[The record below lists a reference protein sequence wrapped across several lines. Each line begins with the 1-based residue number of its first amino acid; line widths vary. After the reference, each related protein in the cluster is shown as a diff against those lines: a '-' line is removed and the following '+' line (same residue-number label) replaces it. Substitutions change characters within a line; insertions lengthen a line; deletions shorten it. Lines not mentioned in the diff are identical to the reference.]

1 MLSFDMRHRFYEYYQ
16 GNLDDPVINIVLDT
30 LDAFQ
35 KEVHEKLLLTTY
47 SQWNEGNT
55 DGLFESLRRHLFGQM
70 FPGPAFVIV
79 HATLRNANESQC
91 LKIDK
96 YFPFSV
102 QDSEGNQHLFSP
114 QSPSWIVPSST
125 NDILVETNGDTLIL
139 NLNVFHANIEDTDGE
154 INIYCGGV
162 DPYLIERMRCRI
174 YQMSGYSGAAAE
186 PEMPFRS
193 AYPGMYQI
201 RKDFF
206 QTPYHNKFLK
216 VPFSLIRK
224 IALADGNG
232 PKATVNLPFS
242 GMARHA
248 NDLARKLTMNAFV
261 MWNIIEK
268 ENLLRRTADGLTFT
282 LQSLSLN
289 KNRVMINSVQDTGI
303 DPPPEYLDSSA
314 VLDPSYHYQYITESD
329 KDNDSITLRLHPKPK
344 GDIKV
349 YYSIYDLD
357 PKCRNIQAGSAFS
370 FYRGLDDS
378 IRSVHSLTPS
388 GGNESINDKDKIWE
402 YFRSMLSSRTRLLT
416 KEDLRTAIANYPA
429 FASRPDIVDPN
440 QIEFNEKVGR
450 VSGFITPYT
459 EIKVFFG
466 DQDIIDN
473 DGERT
478 FFEREIGLYL
488 KNKTVNGNYLQVRL
502 MEIDKHRKQF

>member
-1 MLSFDMRHRFYEYYQ
+1 MLSFDMRQRFYEYYQ

-35 KEVHEKLLLTTY
+35 KEVQEKLLLTTY

-79 HATLRNANESQC
+79 HATLRNASESKC

-114 QSPSWIVPSST
+114 QSPSWIAPSST
-125 NDILVETNGDTLIL
+125 NDILVEARGDTLIL
-139 NLNVFHANIEDTDGE
+139 NMNVFHANIEDTDGE

-174 YQMSGYSGAAAE
+174 YQMSGYSDSAAE

-206 QTPYHNKFLK
+206 HTPYHSKFLK
-216 VPFSLIRK
+216 VPFSLLRTIARK
-224 IALADGNG
+224 NGNSS
-232 PKATVNLPFS
+232 KATVNLPFE
-242 GMARHA
+242 GMGQFA
-248 NDLARKLTMNAFV
+248 NDLSRKLTMNAFV

-268 ENLLRRTADGLTFT
+268 ENLLRRTSDGLSF
-282 LQSLSLN
+282 SLPNLRLH

-303 DPPPEYLDSSA
+303 DPPAEYLDSSV
-314 VLDPSYHYQYITESD
+314 VLDPSYHHQYTTESD
-329 KDNDSITLRLHPKPK
+329 NDNDSITLRLHPKPI
-344 GDIKV
+344 GDIKI
-349 YYSIYDLD
+349 YYSVYDLD
-357 PKCRNIQAGSAFS
+357 PKCRTIQAGNSFS
-370 FYRGLDDS
+370 FYRGLDES

-388 GGNESINDKDKIWE
+388 GGNESINDKEKIWE

-429 FASRPDIVDPN
+429 FASRPDIVDPKE
-440 QIEFNEKVGR
+440 IEFNEKIGR
-450 VSGFITPYT
+450 VRGFITPFT
-459 EIKVFFG
+459 EIKVSFG
-466 DQDIIDN
+466 DPDIVNN
-473 DGERT
+473 DSERNY
-478 FFEREIGLYL
+478 FEREMGLYL
-488 KNKTVNGNYLQVRL
+488 KNKTVNGNYLQVKLVGNDNRQ
-502 MEIDKHRKQF
+502 KQY